1 MDKRIVDLSG
11 QKFGY
16 WLVLS
21 YAQRRK
27 TDTLFWCRC
36 VCGVVKPVIAMSL
49 KKGSSKS
56 CGCKSREIASQK
68 MIKHGM
74 ASTPTYKS
82 WHAMIQ
88 RTQGK
93 GGHQSYV
100 ERGINVCDEWLSFDR
115 FFADM
120 GVRPK
125 NCTLDRIDNS
135 KGYFLENCR
144 WADHLTQANNKDTNR
159 REIVDG
165 ELMTVAQA
173 ARKYCIGISCVR
185 HRLRKGWTL
194 QNAVQVPAR
203 KAK

>member
-1 MDKRIVDLSG
+1 MDKRVVDLSG
-11 QKFGY
+11 QTFGD

-36 VCGVVKPVIAMSL
+36 VCGNIKLVIANTL

-56 CGCKSREIASQK
+56 CGCKSRERASQK

-100 ERGINVCDEWLSFDR
+100 DRGIDVCDEWLSFDG

-125 NCTLDRIDNS
+125 GCSLDRIDNS
-135 KGYFLENCR
+135 KGYCLQNCR
-144 WADHLTQANNKDTNR
+144 WADGLTQANNKDTNR

-165 ELMTVAQA
+165 ELMTVTQA
-173 ARKYCIGISCVR
+173 ARKYGVGISCVR

-194 QNAVQVPAR
+194 QDAVRVPPR
-203 KAK
+203 